1 MERMAADESGKKVL
15 LFSFEDLREI
25 LAVKTALDAFGA
37 ELIPVGKA
45 DYGKKLAVLAGL
57 EEPEV
62 GSTKAEWETG
72 AAVGRMA
79 LLCGLREH
87 LDQILPALSSAGAG
101 QNCLKAV
108 LTESNRAWTP
118 VRLYGELSE
127 EQRAMREAQKRQG
140 A

>member
-1 MERMAADESGKKVL
+1 MERMAADESGKKIL
-15 LFSFEDLREI
+15 LFGFDLREI

-45 DYGKKLAVLAGL
+45 DYGKSLAVLAGL
-57 EEPEV
+57 EEPES
-62 GSTKAEWETG
+62 GSSKADWETG
-72 AAVGRMA
+72 AVVGRMA
-79 LLCGLREH
+79 LLCGLRDH
-87 LDQILPALSSAGAG
+87 LDQVLPALSGAGVG

-127 EQRAMREAQKRQG
+127 EQRDIRKAQKRRG
-140 A
+140 V